1 MVESGQGAVLFHCL
15 QMIASPRDMS
25 VHTSYVCMS
34 RTEFGT
40 SHPGGGETRN
50 F

>member
-1 MVESGQGAVLFHCL
+1 VENGQGAALFHRL

-34 RTEFGT
+34 RIEFGT
-40 SHPGGGETRN
+40 SHPGGGETGN
-50 F
+50 L